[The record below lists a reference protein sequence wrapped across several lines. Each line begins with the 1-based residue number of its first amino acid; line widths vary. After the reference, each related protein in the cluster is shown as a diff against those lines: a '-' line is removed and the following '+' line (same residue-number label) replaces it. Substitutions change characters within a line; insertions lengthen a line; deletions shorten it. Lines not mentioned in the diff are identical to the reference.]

1 MKISIPSI
9 PNTSSRPSI
18 EYTLSQAS
26 DAVCDFLDRKGKG
39 RALIMTGAGVSVDSG
54 IAPYRGKGGHYT
66 VHKTYRPIFYP
77 EFIDTTEKGHKNRQR
92 YWSRSFLGFKPVQ
105 YAKPNPSHYSIAA
118 LQRMGYVPE
127 YITQNVDN
135 LHHAATP
142 SPSLAAQ
149 SILELH
155 GTLQN
160 VVCVQAPEH
169 HVHGSD
175 PIDPDGFRRLSVS
188 HITGPRAAIPRP
200 YNTPTGEAYPKG
212 CGFRGSR
219 NVFQDI
225 LETDNPRWHE
235 FAQEMREKGTEP
247 KTNPDG
253 DVSSPTLVP
262 RFIRSR
268 LTSPTNTTG

>member
-1 MKISIPSI
+1 MRISIPSI

-26 DAVCDFLDRKGKG
+26 DAVGNFLTRSNAING

-77 EFIDTTEKGHKNRQR
+77 EFVDPTEKGHNSRRR

-160 VVCVQAPEH
+160 VVCVQRPTDGS
-169 HVHGSD
+169 HVHGSRPFD
-175 PIDPDGFRRLSVS
+175 AEMYERMSVNHVS
-188 HITGPRAAIPRP
+188 GPRAARPIP

-225 LETDNPRWHE
+225 LERDNPRWHE
-235 FAQEMREKGTEP
+235 FAREMREKGTEP

-253 DVSSPTLVP
+253 DVSIPAMAMQY
-262 RFIRSR
+262 
-268 LTSPTNTTG
+268 NAK